1 MARNTQQPRGLRSI
15 AGLCA
20 NAIVASVLRLAP
32 VETARA
38 DEGGTGFWV
47 PGQYA
52 SLAAL
57 SPSPGW
63 SITTT
68 LYYLERKRAG
78 LGWVPH

>member
-15 AGLCA
+15 AGPCA

-38 DEGGTGFWV
+38 DEGGTSFWV

-57 SPSPGW
+57 SPFARVVHHDHA
-63 SITTT
+63 
-68 LYYLERKRAG
+68 LLLERKRAG